1 MDGLPAQCTKC
12 GLTFLAQNIIGGS
25 ANVDMRGNRTNCPRP
40 GCGGMAVIGDGKY
53 QIRDSRVVGVD
64 APPSTLQMIDR
75 LRGIASRARERVKEG
90 AVEVEE
96 LLTEVA
102 EVSPELA
109 KKLRARHG
117 LPIFA
122 IILLLIWLIK
132 SVELNV
138 KVDFN
143 HLIDQAY
150 HLSQGQ
156 DPESHLEDPLPIPTK
171 PAPISP
177 PPATS
182 VDRLEG
188 PPNRQARRR
197 QRALARTRPKGPSRL

>member
-1 MDGLPAQCTKC
+1 M
-12 GLTFLAQNIIGGS
+12 
-25 ANVDMRGNRTNCPRP
+25 
-40 GCGGMAVIGDGKY
+40 IGDGDY
-53 QIRDSRVVGVD
+53 QMRNSRVVGVD
-64 APPSTLQMIDR
+64 APLSTLQMIDR
-75 LRGIASRARERVKEG
+75 LRGIAERARDRVKEG
-90 AVEVEE
+90 AAEVEE

-132 SVELNV
+132 SVEID
-138 KVDFN
+138 VDVDLN

-171 PAPISP
+171 PAPMSP
-177 PPATS
+177 PPAIS
-182 VDRLEG
+182 EDRLEW
-188 PPNRQARRR
+188 PPNRRARRR
-197 QRALARTRPKGPSRL
+197 QRALARTRPKGPSHL

>member
-1 MDGLPAQCTKC
+1 MRGLPAQCTKC
-12 GLTFLAQNIIGGS
+12 GHTFLVPNIVGGTGT
-25 ANVDMRGNRTNCPRP
+25 VDMRGNMTRCPLP
-40 GCGGMAVIGDGKY
+40 GCDGAAKIGDGRY
-53 QIRDSRVVGVD
+53 QLEDSQVVGLL
-64 APPSTLQMIDR
+64 APGATFQMIEK
-75 LRGIASRARERVKEG
+75 LRDITGRARERAKQG

-143 HLIDQAY
+143 HLVDQVY
-150 HLSQGQ
+150 HISLGE

-171 PAPISP
+171 PAPMSP

-182 VDRLEG
+182 VDRLAD